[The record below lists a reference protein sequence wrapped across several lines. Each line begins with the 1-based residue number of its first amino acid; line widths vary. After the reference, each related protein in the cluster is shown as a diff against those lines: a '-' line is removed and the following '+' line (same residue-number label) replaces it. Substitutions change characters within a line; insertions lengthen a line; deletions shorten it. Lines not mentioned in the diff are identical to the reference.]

1 MSAWTDFREG
11 AKDVAKDAW
20 NVTLDVVGWAMG
32 ATTGYNP
39 RDTYKNQK
47 LQKEALRSQQAA
59 NAEQAAEIARQ
70 RKIQQDQQRRENMQL
85 MSTVSG
91 LTNTS
96 YSGVSSPTI
105 DYDKYGDLG

>member
-1 MSAWTDFREG
+1 MATGTAIALGAMVGVSGYSAVQTARANKKSLQIQKQALAEESAEVERQKKRE
-11 AKDVAKDAW
+11 
-20 NVTLDVVGWAMG
+20 
-32 ATTGYNP
+32 
-39 RDTYKNQK
+39 
-47 LQKEALRSQQAA
+47 
-59 NAEQAAEIARQ
+59 
-70 RKIQQDQQRRENMQL
+70 QDQQRRENMQL